1 MYVLFSNTMSLSIKY
16 LSKIFLSF
24 PSILLFTYDNSSP
37 FFNIITYF
45 LYYEK
50 STCFILL
57 RKLTFH
63 LWDRR
68 NCLSTIAVRE
78 YRKVQSR
85 AACRRHKPAQGC
97 TPLSSTIC
105 KQKRPAKCE
114 SFQMV
119 ELRGVEPLSEKL
131 EAATSTY
138 LADCCYSL

>member
-1 MYVLFSNTMSLSIKY
+1 MSLSIKY

-24 PSILLFTYDNSSP
+24 PSILLFTYDNSST

-78 YRKVQSR
+78 YRRYNRVQPVAGTSLHR
-85 AACRRHKPAQGC
+85 AAL
-97 TPLSSTIC
+97 PLVPPSVN
-105 KQKRPAKCE
+105 KKRPAKCE

-131 EAATSTY
+131 KAATSTY

>member
-1 MYVLFSNTMSLSIKY
+1 MLFSNTMSLSIKY

-78 YRKVQSR
+78 YRRYNRVQPVAGTSLHR
-85 AACRRHKPAQGC
+85 AAL
-97 TPLSSTIC
+97 PLVPPSVNKKDPQNANLFRWWRSSNLKRIFIIC
-105 KQKRPAKCE
+105 
-114 SFQMV
+114 
-119 ELRGVEPLSEKL
+119 L
-131 EAATSTY
+131 
-138 LADCCYSL
+138 